1 MTETSTQRPIGEIE
15 PEPLAQRPAAEGSPA
30 RPDVR
35 ESWEVAAAHRAGAVH
50 IPMGA
55 LPACLLQAGGFGSA
69 RPQPG
74 NDSLLPPRDSQPDGG
89 QWLAAQGFKKVFN
102 LSGGIDAWS
111 MRMDPRVPRY

>member
-1 MTETSTQRPIGEIE
+1 MTETSTQRPMGEIE
-15 PEPLAQRPAAEGSPA
+15 PEQLAQRLAAGDSPVLL
-30 RPDVR
+30 DVR
-35 ESWEVAAAHRAGAVH
+35 ESWEVAAAHLAGAVH

-55 LPACLLQAGGFGSA
+55 LPADLDQLDPSRETIVFCHHGIRS
-69 RPQPG
+69 RMVC
-74 NDSLLPPRDSQPDGG
+74 